1 MVSDDLTGGCQATPA
16 QTGVLAGVAQ
26 TGQVRGTVSGDDTLW
41 SAVRGGPVVAWDA
54 GADTA
59 VPHHS
64 LGTVWTTVV
73 VTTGL
78 PDLWLSFYSCEN
90 INFHG

>member
-1 MVSDDLTGGCQATPA
+1 MSDNLTGGCQATPA
-16 QTGVLAGVAQ
+16 QTGVLAGVDQ

-41 SAVRGGPVVAWDA
+41 SAVRGGPEVAWDA

-64 LGTVWTTVV
+64 LATVGTTVV

-78 PDLWLSFYSCEN
+78 SDLGLSFYSCEN
-90 INFHG
+90 INS